1 MKSGE
6 IEKQQE
12 EQKEDYKEGK
22 EEEEEGGEVGRI
34 NCVVRVYEEEMKGE
48 QVPMREIFS
57 PLD

>member
-1 MKSGE
+1 LKSGE
-6 IEKQQE
+6 IEKEKQE
-12 EQKEDYKEGK
+12 GDYKEGK